1 MGRKNKY
8 ESHVKPFLNEIP
20 KWYEDLT
27 EAQIAKKLGISVSAF
42 ETYKRD
48 NPELLESLQK
58 GKEFLISEL
67 KDNLKKKAK
76 GFSYKETKRTWV
88 EGLDGER
95 IGEVKVEETE
105 KYAVPDTGAIHL
117 LLKNLDENWR
127 NDDKATMDLK
137 REKLEIEK
145 QKAESDEW

>member
-8 ESHVKPFLNEIP
+8 ETHVKPFLNEIP

-27 EAQIAKKLGISVSAF
+27 EGQIAKKLGVSTSAF

-67 KDNLKKKAK
+67 KDNLKMKAK
-76 GFSYKETKRTWV
+76 GFHYTETKRTYI
-88 EGLDGER
+88 EDQDGNR

-117 LLKNLDENWR
+117 LLKNLDETWR
-127 NDDKATMDLK
+127 NDDKATLDLK
-137 REKLEIEK
+137 REKLEFEK
-145 QKAESDEW
+145 KKAESEEW